1 MIFSIIL
8 AQVLAAS
15 PVKAGTAAAA
25 AAAAAG
31 KSKPA
36 AIDQLAAG
44 PFSISPAVGNL
55 APGERQSLA
64 ISFAPA
70 AAQTFEEQLVLDV
83 SDRYA
88 EELGINDCAEEPQG
102 FRVGLIGSMLAAR
115 Q

>member
-1 MIFSIIL
+1 MQ
-8 AQVLAAS
+8 ATS

-25 AAAAAG
+25 AAG

-36 AIDQLAAG
+36 AADQLAAG
-44 PFSISPAVGNL
+44 PFSVSPAVGNL
-55 APGERQSLA
+55 APGEKQSLA

-88 EELGINDCAEEPQG
+88 EEHAQESVIVLRSLQG
-102 FRVGLIGSMLAAR
+102 FSVWLRT
-115 Q
+115 